1 MLLVVG
7 NWCTG
12 SVQLAIL
19 QIMIRGMVLIIGAL
33 LVICKKV
40 IV

>member
-1 MLLVVG
+1 VG

-19 QIMIRGMVLIIGAL
+19 QIMRRGMDLIIGAL
-33 LVICKKV
+33 LVI
-40 IV
+40 